1 MAPTPRLH
9 HARPAIRRATPRDLP
24 ALQDL
29 LSLCDLPFDGVAEH
43 LDAFLITHDGDR
55 LAGCVGVERYG
66 DDGLLRS
73 LTVHPDHRRRGL
85 GARLTRRALVEAR
98 QLGLRRLYLLTEGAP
113 DYYPPFGFRRIP
125 REQAPPAV
133 QSSLEFA
140 SVCPVTAVCME
151 RRLA

>member
-24 ALQDL
+24 ALQEL
-29 LSLCDLPFDGVAEH
+29 LSLCDLPFDGVAQH
-43 LDAFLITHDGDR
+43 LDAFLITRDSDR

-73 LTVHPDHRRRGL
+73 LAVHPDHRRRGL

-98 QLGLRRLYLLTEGAP
+98 RLGLQRLFLLTASAP